1 MQHPRTSLGHEF
13 TYGILLIFLC
23 FASIGYHK
31 DELTKP
37 STNGTQVVVQEH
49 LLQATRVAYSTDM
62 LHQAVQHTVCSL
74 IQAKATPTTIHTLIH
89 RVIDHALRFHTHLNT
104 SNYCPL
110 STL

>member
-1 MQHPRTSLGHEF
+1 MQHPRTRLGNEF
-13 TYGILLIFLC
+13 LFGILLIFFS
-23 FASIGYHK
+23 FASICYHK
-31 DELTKP
+31 DDLTKP
-37 STNGTQVVVQEH
+37 STTQVVVQEH

-74 IQAKATPTTIHTLIH
+74 IQVKATPTTIHALIH
-89 RVIDHALRFHTHLNT
+89 RVVDHALRFHTHLNT

>member
-1 MQHPRTSLGHEF
+1 MQHLSLRSELAFGV
-13 TYGILLIFLC
+13 LLIFLS
-23 FASIGYHK
+23 FASIQYHK
-31 DELTKP
+31 DDMIDP
-37 STNGTQVVVQEH
+37 TNTTQVVVQEH

-89 RVIDHALRFHTHLNT
+89 RVVDHALRFHSHLNT

>member
-1 MQHPRTSLGHEF
+1 MHHRTSIANEF
-13 TYGILLIFLC
+13 MFGILLVFLS
-23 FASIGYHK
+23 FMSIQYHK
-31 DELTKP
+31 DNLNKP
-37 STNGTQVVVQEH
+37 SMNTTQVIVQEH
-49 LLQATRVAYSTDM
+49 LLQATRVAYSADM

-89 RVIDHALRFHTHLNT
+89 RVIDHALHFHTHLNT